1 MTPTCPYC
9 RTPFEADDEVVTCP
23 ACGTAH
29 HADCFAENGGCTVF
43 GCSQAPVE
51 EPKISVTSHDVSRP
65 LAVPQHVAATGDG
78 GETTPPPNG
87 RRAPMPPPPRPAGWV
102 PPPPRPG
109 EVVIRTG
116 MPIGPRPFTFGGYV
130 GAELPNTF
138 DSRYVVRKSRVVYV
152 LMAIFFGIFGVHN
165 FYAGYIKKAVIQLC
179 ITLFTCFY
187 GIPIIWIWAIIEACM
202 INSDDDGVAFT

>member
-9 RTPFEADDEVVTCP
+9 RTPFEADDEIVTCP

-43 GCSQAPVE
+43 GCSQAPLE
-51 EPKISVTSHDVSRP
+51 EPKISVTSQDVSRP
-65 LAVPQHVAATGDG
+65 LAAQQFGAAQ
-78 GETTPPPNG
+78 PPPG
-87 RRAPMPPPPRPAGWV
+87 PGAPMPPPPRPAGWV

-116 MPIGPRPFTFGGYV
+116 IPVGPRPLSFGGYA
-130 GAELPNTF
+130 GAEATSVI
-138 DSRYVVRKSRVVYV
+138 DTRYVVRKSRVVYV

-165 FYAGYIKKAVIQLC
+165 FYAGYIKKAVIQLL

-187 GIPIIWIWAIIEACM
+187 GAIIIWIWAVIEACM
-202 INSDDDGVAFT
+202 INSDEDGVAFT

>member
-9 RTPFEADDEVVTCP
+9 RTPFEADNEVVTCP

-29 HADCFAENGGCTVF
+29 HADCALENGGCTVF
-43 GCSQAPVE
+43 GCSKAPVE
-51 EPKISVTSHDVSRP
+51 EPKISVTSHDVSR
-65 LAVPQHVAATGDG
+65 LLVPQYVVPSGDATAMA
-78 GETTPPPNG
+78 PPQPGG

-116 MPIGPRPFTFGGYV
+116 MPFGPRPLTFGGYADTDASS
-130 GAELPNTF
+130 GF
-138 DSRYVVRKSRVVYV
+138 DSRYAVRKSRVVYV

-187 GIPIIWIWAIIEACM
+187 GAIVIWIWAIVEACM

>member
-23 ACGTAH
+23 SCGTAH

-51 EPKISVTSHDVSRP
+51 EPKISVTSHDVARP
-65 LAVPQHVAATGDG
+65 LVAPQHVAATGDAA
-78 GETTPPPNG
+78 PPPG

-102 PPPPRPG
+102 APPPRPD
-109 EVVIRTG
+109 EVVVRTG
-116 MPIGPRPFTFGGYV
+116 MPMGPRPLGFAGYA
-130 GAELPNTF
+130 GTEAASAF

-187 GIPIIWIWAIIEACM
+187 GAIIIWIWAVIEACM
-202 INSDDDGVAFT
+202 TSSDDDGVAFT